1 MKPLLTLVL
10 LGCFYHF
17 GYSQKNGVSIIE
29 EVTPKRT
36 FLYAENIADTPKIVF
51 LKVDAT
57 GYRRRSDR
65 PLIETIAPKSK
76 KLLITLI
83 PLTNVES
90 KYTYTYIVN
99 DELENI
105 HALNAETKKMTPKN

>member
-1 MKPLLTLVL
+1 MKSLLTYSL
-10 LGCFYHF
+10 LSCFCFF

-36 FLYAENIADTPKIVF
+36 FIYAENNADTPKKVF
-51 LKVDAT
+51 LKVDAI

-65 PLIETIAPKSK
+65 PLIESIPAKSK

-83 PLTNVES
+83 PLTNVDS
-90 KYTYTYIVN
+90 KYTYTYVVN
-99 DELENI
+99 DETENLHGLNLEQ
-105 HALNAETKKMTPKN
+105 KKMTPNN

>member
-1 MKPLLTLVL
+1 MKLLLSSTL
-10 LGCFYHF
+10 LGLFFHF

-36 FLYAENIADTPKIVF
+36 FLYAENNAETSKSVF
-51 LKVDAT
+51 LKVDAV

-65 PLIETIAPKSK
+65 PLIEIIPPKSK

-83 PLTNVES
+83 PLRDTES
-90 KYTYTYIVN
+90 KYTYTYVVN
-99 DELENI
+99 DETENI
-105 HALNAETKKMTPKN
+105 HALNAETKKMTPGN